1 MAQMKSSASGVPS
14 GVSDMQ
20 VHFIYNSTTFRDVC
34 KVLIKHKGVV
44 CLWTPGNQCYKVFL
58 RYFTSHMQLFPR
70 LRKVQHFWP
79 PCILGE
85 GCSIGIY
92 QALNDFVCKYK
103 NSARL

>member
-14 GVSDMQ
+14 GLSGMQ
-20 VHFIYNSTTFRDVC
+20 VHFIYSSTTFRYVC
-34 KVLIKHKGVV
+34 KVRTKYKGVV
-44 CLWTPGNQCYKVFL
+44 CLWTPGNQRYKVFV
-58 RYFTSHMQLFPR
+58 RYFTSLFPS

-79 PCILGE
+79 PCSLGK

-92 QALNDFVCKYK
+92 QALNDFFHKYK